1 MPEEE
6 TRAPAGQPTARPTE
20 TSHNPPWWRRR
31 KIVAVV
37 GGAVVLVAA
46 AGTGAAL
53 ASGTPTAPPVIPTA
67 HSYASATGVLAA
79 MDRKGVVCSGV
90 GRAGQFADCSGVS
103 DGDTVI
109 GMFRNHADAVAY
121 ADGMVTLGL
130 QLHTPTAEVVGPNWV
145 VNTSPAFASQVVAA
159 IGGEIITK
167 ANAQPPASA
176 PAWPAAVFSRAVQ
189 GQATAPGEMGGGG
202 GASVRSIGPIL
213 IWL

>member
-6 TRAPAGQPTARPTE
+6 TRAPTGQPTVRPTA
-20 TSHNPPWWRRR
+20 SSPYPPWWRRR
-31 KIVAVV
+31 KILAIA

-53 ASGTPTAPPVIPTA
+53 ASGTSTSPPVIPTA
-67 HSYASATGVLAA
+67 HSYASAIGVLAA
-79 MDRKGVVCSGV
+79 MDRKGVVCSDV
-90 GRAGQFADCSGVS
+90 GQAGQFADCSGAS

-145 VNTSPAFASQVVAA
+145 VNTSPAFAGQVVGA

-167 ANAQPPASA
+167 ANAQPPPGSA
-176 PAWPAAVFSRAVQ
+176 PAWPAAIF
-189 GQATAPGEMGGGG
+189 
-202 GASVRSIGPIL
+202 ASDARG
-213 IWL
+213 